1 MEFVT
6 EWIAIGNWHDARN
19 IKALK
24 ESNIEAVLC
33 VANWVRVPR
42 KKYQEA
48 GIISRK
54 LSIADS
60 TPLPRKKEEEFFAAL
75 EFLDNMVSQKR
86 RCLVHCAAGISR
98 SAAFVAAWL
107 HVRMDMDWEEAIAYI
122 RRVRPIVW
130 PNTEPFASM
139 KELIRKRYNA
149 SLK

>member
-6 EWIAIGNWHDARN
+6 EWIAIGNWRDARN

-54 LSIADS
+54 FSIEDS
-60 TPLPRKKEEEFFAAL
+60 TPLPRKKEKEFF
-75 EFLDNMVSQKR
+75 
-86 RCLVHCAAGISR
+86 
-98 SAAFVAAWL
+98 AAFVAAWL
-107 HVRMDMDWEEAIAYI
+107 HTRMDMEWEDAIAHI
-122 RRVRPIVW
+122 KRARPIVW
-130 PNTEPFASM
+130 PQREPFASM

-149 SLK
+149 SSK